1 MAYNGLGHYIIANK
15 HQIKNGNTSN
25 TILQQKFSFGFSYF
39 LLNTMNKHLRSECA
53 VIQIPEGYKTRKCT
67 CADLL
72 A

>member
-1 MAYNGLGHYIIANK
+1 MAYNGPGNYIIANK
-15 HQIKNGNTSN
+15 HKIKNGHTSP
-25 TILQQKFSFGFSYF
+25 TILPKKSSFGFSYF